1 MGGLPVQTMKK
12 LPNEAK
18 LLKEA
23 IRVGTT
29 YAEKRGVVQFEPT
42 DSSKKRIEY
51 IYRLLVHDQ
60 LVQPLAKDQEDE
72 PNMKHKLVLWISR
85 TLPDDHPLTKTR

>member
-1 MGGLPVQTMKK
+1 MKK

>member
-1 MGGLPVQTMKK
+1 
-12 LPNEAK
+12 
-18 LLKEA
+18 
-23 IRVGTT
+23 
-29 YAEKRGVVQFEPT
+29 
-42 DSSKKRIEY
+42 
-51 IYRLLVHDQ
+51 LVHDQ

>member
-1 MGGLPVQTMKK
+1 MQTMKK